1 MTQADTGRQICATV
15 SLKFA
20 NYLKFMSK
28 RKKNEIEFKIVYD
41 RRKVSALDRLGTVE
55 VEVYIDRYHRAYY
68 STGVRCYPHEWAN
81 GMVQYNPNAEAYNQK
96 IIGKLR
102 ELQRK
107 EAQAKY
113 MMGGRVTPAML
124 FEAISATTSKP
135 KPAKTDSFIDFM
147 LRTIHDRTDIQEQT
161 KRRHR
166 IVVDALLRFGKIRKF
181 SDLTKDKIRDF
192 DEYLHD
198 GQRMQTTIK
207 NYHKVVRAYI
217 IKAKFDELIN
227 DNPYDHIKIEN
238 GKSKERRPLSEDEVL
253 IVREWRATS
262 RQLEK
267 ARDLFI
273 FSCYTGLAYSDAQN
287 FVFAKHTT
295 IMDGKYYID
304 GARIKTGERYLTPI
318 LAPALDIL
326 KKYDYRL
333 PIMSNV
339 RMNYSLHEIEALLG
353 INKPLT
359 SHVARHTFATLTLSK
374 NVPIAVVQRLLGHSD
389 IKTTQIYTKVMP
401 KTVADAVGGLDDILK

>member
-1 MTQADTGRQICATV
+1 
-15 SLKFA
+15 
-20 NYLKFMSK
+20 MSK
-28 RKKNEIEFKIVYD
+28 RKPNEITFKIVYD
-41 RRKVSALDRLGTVE
+41 RRKRSALDRLGTVE
-55 VEVYIDRYHRAYY
+55 IEVYVDRYHRAYY

-107 EAQAKY
+107 EAQTKY
-113 MMGGRVTPAML
+113 MMGGRVSPAML
-124 FEAISATTSKP
+124 FEAINATTSKP
-135 KPAKTDSFIDFM
+135 KPTKSDSFIDYM
-147 LRTIHDRTDIQEQT
+147 LRLIHERVDIQEQT

-166 IVVDALLRFGKIRKF
+166 VVVEALLRFGKIRKF
-181 SDLTKDKIRDF
+181 SDLTKERIRDF
-192 DEYLHD
+192 DEFLHE
-198 GQRMQTTIK
+198 GKRMQTTIK

-217 IKAKFDELIN
+217 IKAKFDELIH
-227 DNPYDHIKIEN
+227 DDPYDHIKIER
-238 GKSKERRPLSEDEVL
+238 GKCRERRPLTEDEVL
-253 IVREWRATS
+253 IIREWMPTS

-273 FSCYTGLAYSDAQN
+273 FSCYTGLSYSDAMS
-287 FVFAKHTT
+287 FVFADHTT

-304 GARIKTGERYLTPI
+304 GARVKTGERYLTPI

-326 KKYDYRL
+326 KKWDYRL
-333 PIMSNV
+333 PTMSNE

-389 IKTTQIYTKVMP
+389 IKTTQLYAKVIP
-401 KTVADAVGGLDDILK
+401 KTVSDAVGGLDDILK